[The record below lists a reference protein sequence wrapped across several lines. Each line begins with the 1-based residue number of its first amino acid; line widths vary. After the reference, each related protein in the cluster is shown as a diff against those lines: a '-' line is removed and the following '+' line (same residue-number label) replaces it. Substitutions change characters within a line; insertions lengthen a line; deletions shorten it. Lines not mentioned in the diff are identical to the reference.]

1 MLEKAG
7 LNRARGELAIDWTCA
22 HAVGIVVRQ
31 MSVCET
37 NATKLPMRRL
47 GGKKEMKV
55 FGVQL
60 HTPGLVDLPMAIT
73 TIFFAVVCSGLA
85 MRFLGWDIA
94 QVSGILFGSTAA
106 ATATACGVD
115 VRSHGLRGLLVVLVI
130 MVALVAT
137 TVGLH
142 RLFN

>member
-1 MLEKAG
+1 
-7 LNRARGELAIDWTCA
+7 
-22 HAVGIVVRQ
+22 
-31 MSVCET
+31 
-37 NATKLPMRRL
+37 
-47 GGKKEMKV
+47 MKV

-60 HTPGLVDLPMAIT
+60 HTPGLSDLPMAAI
-73 TIFFAVVCSGLA
+73 ILVSAVVCSGLA

-94 QVSGILFGSTAA
+94 QVSAILFGSTAA
-106 ATATACGVD
+106 AIATACGVD
-115 VRSHGLRGLLVVLVI
+115 VRSHGLRGVLVALVI

>member
-1 MLEKAG
+1 
-7 LNRARGELAIDWTCA
+7 
-22 HAVGIVVRQ
+22 
-31 MSVCET
+31 
-37 NATKLPMRRL
+37 
-47 GGKKEMKV
+47 MKI

-60 HTPGLVDLPMAIT
+60 HTPGLADLPMAVI
-73 TIFFAVVCSGLA
+73 ILLSAVVCSGLA

-94 QVSGILFGSTAA
+94 QVSTILFGSTAA
-106 ATATACGVD
+106 AIATACGVD
-115 VRSHGLRGLLVVLVI
+115 VRSHGLRGVLVVLVI

>member
-1 MLEKAG
+1 
-7 LNRARGELAIDWTCA
+7 
-22 HAVGIVVRQ
+22 
-31 MSVCET
+31 
-37 NATKLPMRRL
+37 
-47 GGKKEMKV
+47 MKI

-60 HTPGLVDLPMAIT
+60 HTPGLADLPMAVIILLT
-73 TIFFAVVCSGLA
+73 AVVCSGLA

-94 QVSGILFGSTAA
+94 QVSAILFGSTAA
-106 ATATACGVD
+106 AIATACGVN
-115 VRSHGLRGLLVVLVI
+115 VRSHGLRGVLVVLVI

>member
-1 MLEKAG
+1 
-7 LNRARGELAIDWTCA
+7 
-22 HAVGIVVRQ
+22 
-31 MSVCET
+31 
-37 NATKLPMRRL
+37 
-47 GGKKEMKV
+47 MKI

-60 HTPGLVDLPMAIT
+60 HTPGLADLPMAVI
-73 TIFFAVVCSGLA
+73 ILVAAVVCSGLA

-94 QVSGILFGSTAA
+94 QVSAILFGSAA
-106 ATATACGVD
+106 AAIATACGVD
-115 VRSHGLRGLLVVLVI
+115 VRSHGLRGVLVVLVI